1 MNNQNEMLRSLRIDR
16 GSENAAARGVG
27 LLAVLGIGLVSAVLA
42 GAGVWFLKP
51 GAEPG
56 AQGRPATQTAQGA
69 DGNAAST
76 PASVAAAGGLTASG
90 YVVARRRATVAA
102 EVIGRVIEVRV
113 EEGQTVRKG
122 EVLALLDA
130 SLAQAEYD
138 GTRARVRSAEADITA
153 TRAELAEARLVLSR
167 AEQLVASKFAS
178 EASVTAARA
187 RVDSLAGRV
196 AQAEA
201 NRTAFEREAA
211 RASGQLARY
220 VIRAPFSGVVVDKA
234 AQAGEIISPSSAG
247 GGFTRTGI
255 CSLVDMDSLEIEVD
269 VNEAYIARV
278 SPGQPVQAVL
288 DAYPELKLPARVIA
302 AIPTASRDKATV
314 RVRVGFDKLDP
325 RILPEMAI
333 KVTFIEGNPRS

>member
-1 MNNQNEMLRSLRIDR
+1 MLRSLQIDR
-16 GSENAAARGVG
+16 GPENATRRGAGV
-27 LLAVLGIGLVSAVLA
+27 LAVAGVGLVSAALA
-42 GAGVWFLKP
+42 GAGVWVLKP
-51 GAEPG
+51 GADSAGGG
-56 AQGRPATQTAQGA
+56 APATR
-69 DGNAAST
+69 AAAGPETNSAPG
-76 PASVAAAGGLTASG
+76 PAATQAAGGLTASG

-102 EVIGRVIEVRV
+102 EVIGRVVEVRV

-122 EVLALLDA
+122 EILALLDS

-167 AEQLVASKFAS
+167 AQTLVAANFAS

-201 NRTAFEREAA
+201 TRTALEREAS

-255 CSLVDMDSLEIEVD
+255 CSLVDMESLEIEVD

-333 KVTFIEGNPRS
+333 KVTFIEDNPRT